1 MRRRNN
7 TVIAKRPRIY
17 RRSSPFLR
25 WPLFVIFALVLGF
38 SCGCSRPAPPNPD
51 ALTFLIETM
60 PANLD
65 PRIGTDAQSQRIA
78 GLIFSALVERD
89 PQMNPRG
96 DLAETWEVPDPV
108 TYIFRLR
115 RSVRFHDGRPLTS
128 ADVKYTFDTMLAGS
142 LRTPKRGSFRMVSS
156 IDAPDESTV
165 IFHLKEPYA
174 SFLWNLS
181 RPGVGIV
188 PRGAPADFAR
198 APVGTG
204 PFRFV
209 RASQDENIVL
219 ERNPDY
225 FRGAPAIARVN
236 FRVVP
241 EAIVR
246 ALELRKGTADIEL
259 TSLSPD
265 MVPVLARE
273 PYLEVTEKPGTIF
286 GYVGINLDDRTLGRR
301 EVRQA
306 LAYSTDR
313 QTLIQYLWRGQAQLA
328 NGLLPPNHWAFEPD
342 VPQYN
347 YDPAR
352 AEGLLDEAGFAR
364 PGNGAPRFKL
374 TLKTSTEELS
384 RVTGAALQEQWRRV
398 GIELEL
404 RPLEFATLLSDV
416 SRGDFQLCYLRWVG
430 ANNNPDIF
438 EYVFHSKKIPPDG
451 ANRGHYRNPHLD
463 ALLDAMR
470 VENNVEARKKLCSE
484 VQKII
489 ATDLPYLPLWFTDNI
504 SVHRRGWAPV
514 DLSPSNDYD
523 FLTKIKWR

>member
-1 MRRRNN
+1 MPRPNN
-7 TVIAKRPRIY
+7 NAIDGPSYIALSPRMLTLCLLAI
-17 RRSSPFLR
+17 
-25 WPLFVIFALVLGF
+25 ALNF
-38 SCGCSRPAPPNPD
+38 SLGCSHPAAPNSE
-51 ALTFLIETM
+51 AVTFLIESM
-60 PANLD
+60 PTNLD
-65 PRIGTDAQSQRIA
+65 PRIGTDAQSQRIG

-89 PQMNPRG
+89 AQMNPQG
-96 DLAETWEVPDPV
+96 DLAESWEAPDAL
-108 TYIFRLR
+108 TYTFHLR
-115 RSVRFHDGRPLTS
+115 RGVRFHDGRPLTS
-128 ADVKYTFDTMLAGS
+128 ADVKYTFDTMLAGP
-142 LRTPKRGSFRMVSS
+142 LKTPKRGAFRMVAS
-156 IDAPDESTV
+156 IVAPDDRTV

-209 RASQDENIVL
+209 RSNQDENVIL
-219 ERNPDY
+219 ERNTDY
-225 FRGAPAIARVN
+225 FRGAPAIARVK
-236 FRVVP
+236 FRIVP

-273 PYLEVTEKPGTIF
+273 PHLEVTEKPGTIF
-286 GYVGINLDDRTLGRR
+286 GYLGINFEDPVLSRR

-306 LAYSTDR
+306 LAYATDR
-313 QTLIQYLWRGQAQLA
+313 ETIIKYLWRGQAHRA
-328 NGLLPPNHWAFEPD
+328 NGLLPPNHWAYEPD
-342 VPQYN
+342 VPH
-347 YDPAR
+347 YDYSPER
-352 AEGLLDEAGFAR
+352 ADNLLDRAGFVR
-364 PGNGAPRFKL
+364 PASGGPRFKL

-384 RVTGAALQEQWRRV
+384 RLTAAALQDQWRRV

-430 ANNNPDIF
+430 ANNDPDIF
-438 EYVFHSKKIPPDG
+438 EYVFHSKKIPPEG
-451 ANRGHYRNPHLD
+451 ANRGHYRNPQLD

-470 VENNVEARKKLCSE
+470 VENNRENRKRLCGE
-484 VQKII
+484 VQRIV
-489 ATDLPYLPLWFTDNI
+489 ANDLPYLPLWFTDNI
-504 SVHRRGWAPV
+504 SVHRRGLGPV
-514 DLSPSNDYD
+514 ELSPSNDYD
-523 FLTKIKWR
+523 FLAKIGWH